1 MHRISLIN
9 MKGGCGKTTVATSL
23 AAYYASS
30 GIKTCLTDYD
40 PQGSSIGWLKRR
52 SIDRPII
59 YGIDTHNRNKSTTL
73 SWQLQPPA
81 DTEISIIDTPAGI
94 DINSLRR
101 IIERS
106 DTLLIPVM
114 PSQIDIQAAAHFI
127 ETLLIRGKVREKGI
141 NLGIIANRIHAKT
154 ISYKSLERFLS
165 RLDIPLVAKFRSI
178 QAYVQTNDKGLGILE
193 SLNKQTL
200 KEQEQWNNLA
210 QWLDNVSDESLN
222 KVP

>member
-23 AAYYASS
+23 AAYYAGK

-40 PQGSSIGWLKRR
+40 PQGSSINWLKRR
-52 SIDRPII
+52 SINKPVI
-59 YGIDTHNRNKSTTL
+59 YGIDAHNRNKSTTL
-73 SWQLQPPA
+73 SWQLQPPIN
-81 DTEISIIDTPAGI
+81 TKVSINDTPAGI

-114 PSQIDIQAAAHFI
+114 PSQIDIQAAAKFI
-127 ETLLIRGKVREKGI
+127 EILLVRGRVREKGK

-154 ISYKSLERFLS
+154 ISYKSLEKFLS
-165 RLDIPLVAKFRSI
+165 RLDIPLVAEFRSI
-178 QAYVQTNDKGLGILE
+178 QGYVHANDRGLGILE
-193 SLNKQTL
+193 SQSKQAL
-200 KEQEQWNNLA
+200 KEQEQWNNLT
-210 QWLDNVSDESLN
+210 QWLDHVSNESLN
-222 KVP
+222 KAS